1 MKKSLVLVLAALLVG
16 CKYTPPTEPK
26 YTFFEHVRV
35 YNDYSREGPRSTVA
49 EVPKP
54 FMLDMRPV
62 EEEYKYMV
70 SYELD

>member
-1 MKKSLVLVLAALLVG
+1 MKKLLVLVALLAG
-16 CKYTPPTEPK
+16 CTYTPPTEPK

-54 FMLDMRPV
+54 WMIDTRPIKQDYQYV
-62 EEEYKYMV
+62 V
-70 SYELD
+70 SYELK